1 MRRTGIL
8 IALMIASGLVANRTL
23 AVLQTH
29 TIAAALINTTSPQVR
44 LPGTIYVSQEGAI
57 YAISGSSVRRLAL
70 PAGGI
75 WTQPRVLADGSLLV
89 IRRFDE
95 YSDLYHVSVTGQV
108 LAQLTSDD
116 ESTANQTLQ
125 LDHWILWPAIGPDGT
140 DVYFATD
147 APKPLPNQS
156 YEVDFSL
163 WSAPL
168 GAAFTI
174 GDSGVAGGTRW
185 SIPDVYTG
193 GDIEPVPLP
202 DGSVLYSSYAN
213 TGKGTVVTVL
223 GLQTSANQPDAA
235 RSPRQQQDCGAPAVA
250 PDGVTVAMVC
260 TNSGQTA
267 DLEVA
272 TLEGDALGPLR
283 VLAANC
289 LCNSPSWS
297 PTGDDL
303 LYMNAADPDGNFGLW
318 YIAECGQRAH
328 PSATRRV
335 TDATCRPGRD
345 RPLPGQVTELV
356 LRRDASFL
364 DGGVSECSW
373 VFQGSDCGLRQVVHG
388 HAVDSSS
395 R

>member
-1 MRRTGIL
+1 
-8 IALMIASGLVANRTL
+8 MIVSGLLANRAL

-29 TIAAALINTTSPQVR
+29 TTAAVLINTTRPQVR

-57 YAISGSSVRRLAL
+57 YAITGSKVHELAL
-70 PAGGI
+70 PSGGD

-89 IRRFDE
+89 IRRFDA
-95 YSDLYHVSVTGQV
+95 YSDLYHVTSTGRV
-108 LAQLTSDD
+108 LSRLTSDD
-116 ESTANQTLQ
+116 ESTSNETLP
-125 LDHWILWPAIGPDGT
+125 LDHWILWPAVGADGT

-147 APKPLPNQS
+147 APKPAPNQS

-168 GAAFTI
+168 GAPFVI
-174 GDSGVAGGTRW
+174 GDTGVAGGTRW
-185 SIPDVYTG
+185 SVPDTYTG

-202 DGSVLYSSYAN
+202 GGGVLYSSYTN

-223 GLQTSANQPDAA
+223 GLQTGPN
-235 RSPRQQQDCGAPAVA
+235 SPMESLTSQQQDCGAPAVA

-267 DLEVA
+267 DLDIA
-272 TLEGDALGPLR
+272 TLEGNALGPLR

-289 LCNSPSWS
+289 LCNAPSWS
-297 PTGDDL
+297 PSGDNL

-318 YIAECGQRAH
+318 YIANAGGAH

-335 TDATCRPGRD
+335 SDASVDLDATSAAAWTGR
-345 RPLPGQVTELV
+345 
-356 LRRDASFL
+356 
-364 DGGVSECSW
+364 
-373 VFQGSDCGLRQVVHG
+373 
-388 HAVDSSS
+388 
-395 R
+395 